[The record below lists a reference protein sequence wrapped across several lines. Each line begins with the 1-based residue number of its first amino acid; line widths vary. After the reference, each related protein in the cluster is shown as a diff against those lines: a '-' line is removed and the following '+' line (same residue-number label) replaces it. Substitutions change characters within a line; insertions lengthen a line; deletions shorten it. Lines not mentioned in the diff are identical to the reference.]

1 MSAPPAHRR
10 PLPGP
15 PPRPYTPGSYML
27 VRDPEALRAAKE
39 ARRLT
44 YRQLALLADV
54 HPSTLSHLIPAP
66 GTKPRN
72 RTCTPETA
80 RRIAHALLPDL
91 TPTQAVH
98 ELFEHRYASDPST
111 GDLPVYREDLAPA
124 TAPLP
129 VPTVTPLGARGKHRR
144 KVQP

>member
-1 MSAPPAHRR
+1 
-10 PLPGP
+10 
-15 PPRPYTPGSYML
+15 ML

-39 ARRLT
+39 ARQLS
-44 YRQLALLADV
+44 YRQLALLVGV

-72 RTCTPETA
+72 RTCTPQTA
-80 RRIAHALLPDL
+80 ERIARALGRPVD
-91 TPTQAVH
+91 

-111 GDLPVYREDLAPA
+111 GDLYLPREELAPA
-124 TAPLP
+124 TAPLRMP
-129 VPTVTPLGARGKHRR
+129 SVTPLGARGKHRR